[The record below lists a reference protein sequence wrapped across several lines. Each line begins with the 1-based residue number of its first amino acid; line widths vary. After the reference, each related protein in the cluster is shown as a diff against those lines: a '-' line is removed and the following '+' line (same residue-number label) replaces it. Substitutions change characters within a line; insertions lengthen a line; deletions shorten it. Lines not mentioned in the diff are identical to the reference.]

1 MTARAPDGR
10 PLIGEWIR
18 LDIRASGDTE
28 GLFEA
33 LDNERVW
40 ARGYAGGPSA
50 RPATPAA
57 LGVQLDAAA
66 YDARGFP
73 RAQYV
78 VRGLSS
84 GRILGTSTLGDVDL
98 VNESGHIGWTAYTP
112 SVWGTVV
119 NPEAKLL
126 LLGHA
131 FDDCGLERVKLQTD
145 ANLNQH
151 SQAAIRKLGARF
163 EGILRHDTKRPDG
176 TWRDTAVFSIL
187 RDEWPEVLI
196 GLQARIRAI
205 SSARV

>member
-1 MTARAPDGR
+1 MTACAPDRR

-18 LDIRASGDTE
+18 LDIRAAGDTE

-33 LDNERVW
+33 LDDERVW
-40 ARGYAGGPSA
+40 ASGYAGGPSA
-50 RPATPAA
+50 RPGTPAA
-57 LGVQLDAAA
+57 LGVKLDAAA
-66 YDARGFP
+66 YGAGEFP
-73 RAQYV
+73 QAQYV

-84 GRILGTSTLGDVDL
+84 GRILGTSTLGDADL

-112 SVWGTVV
+112 SAWGTVV

-145 ANLNQH
+145 ASLNQH

-187 RDEWPEVLI
+187 RDEWPEVRI